1 MDGKSKSSGTHRLP
15 DPTDPPALWQSAF
28 KQSEDWM
35 RPGFAALEDV
45 QATSQRWMTHRL
57 EDFQKAV
64 DATRRMAECRD
75 FAQAAAIQQ
84 EWLAE
89 CTQRLVADWT
99 ALLSPAAKQGSQHGE
114 GTKKAAE

>member
-1 MDGKSKSSGTHRLP
+1 MDEKSKSSGTHRFP
-15 DPTDPPALWQSAF
+15 DLTDVPALWQSAF

-35 RPGFAALEDV
+35 QPSFAALEDV
-45 QATSQRWMTHRL
+45 QAASQRWMTHRL

-64 DATRRMAECRD
+64 DATRRMAECKD

-84 EWLAE
+84 QWLSE
-89 CTQRLVADWT
+89 CTRRLIADWT
-99 ALLSPAAKQGSQHGE
+99 ALASPAAKKSSQHGE